1 MKEGIIDL
9 KKIKIKKNMVR
20 IAHVYISTNH
30 LLLVQFLT
38 NVLRCV
44 LNKMYIAN
52 YAILTK

>member
-20 IAHVYISTNH
+20 LAHVYISTNH

-44 LNKMYIAN
+44 FNKMYIAN